1 MNQKLHEIITN
12 LSEINNKSLNKNLK
26 FIVSAILS
34 MTGRVTMLNIARWNN
49 KYSYKTIDRFFTKK
63 INWVKINYQISKTFF
78 GKDLILAGD
87 EVIITKSGKHTFG
100 LGKNYSSI
108 LNIPVK
114 SIKCLTISIIDVE
127 RKRSFPLLIK
137 QLHNKKKKIVKNK
150 ESKKSKKNK
159 KTGRPK
165 GSLNKNSKDKIRL
178 TGLFRVVNFCLK
190 YIKKVIKLPNIKY
203 FVYDGAFGN
212 RQGIKAVEDEGF
224 FLISKL
230 RYDSSLYFKFK
241 GKQKQKG
248 RPRIYGEKVNY
259 QNLDSKYLKEK
270 KIKKGTK
277 NIELRTYQF
286 LAYNQKIS
294 GPLNIVVLVVK
305 NLVTGKEGHSIIF
318 SKDQHQSYEKIIQ
331 YYSSRF
337 QIEFNFRDSKQF
349 FGLEDFMN
357 IKKRKIHNFANL
369 SLFMN
374 NISFSLSKNNEDKQ
388 YSVNN
393 LKSLFRTEKYLD
405 EALKYYGEKGEMF
418 LNQKAI
424 NEISEFS
431 MIYRSSA

>member
-1 MNQKLHEIITN
+1 MNKKLHKIITS
-12 LSEINNKSLNKNLK
+12 LFEIENKNKSFSKNLK
-26 FIVSAILS
+26 SIVSAILA
-34 MTGRVTMLNIARWNN
+34 MTGRVTMLSIARWNN
-49 KYSYKTIDRFFTKK
+49 KYSYKTIDRFFNKK
-63 INWVKINYQISKTFF
+63 INWIKINYQIFKPFL
-78 GKDLILAGD
+78 GKEIILAGD
-87 EVIITKSGKHTFG
+87 EVVVTKSGKYTFG

-114 SIKCLTISIIDVE
+114 SIKFLAISIIDVE
-127 RKRSFPLLIK
+127 KKRSFPLLIK
-137 QLHNKKKKIVKNK
+137 QLYNRKKKKIVKNK
-150 ESKKSKKNK
+150 KSKTYK
-159 KTGRPK
+159 KKGRPK
-165 GSLNKNSKDKIRL
+165 GSLNKNSKNKIHL

-190 YIKKVIKLPNIKY
+190 HIKKVIKLPKIKY

-212 RQGIKAVEDEGF
+212 KQGIKAIEEQGF

-230 RYDSSLYFKFK
+230 RYDSALYFKFT

-248 RPRIYGEKVNY
+248 RPRIYGDKVDYKNI
-259 QNLDSKYLKEK
+259 DSKYLKET
-270 KIKKGTK
+270 KIKDGTK
-277 NIELRTYQF
+277 NIKLKTYQF

-294 GPLNIVVLVVK
+294 GLLNIVVLVVE
-305 NLVTGKEGHSIIF
+305 NTVTGKEGHSILF
-318 SKDQHQSYEKIIQ
+318 SKDEHQSYEKIIQ
-331 YYSSRF
+331 YYSLRF
-337 QIEFNFRDSKQF
+337 QIEFNFRDAKQF

-357 IKKRKIHNFANL
+357 TKKRKIHNFANL

-374 NISFSLSKNNEDKQ
+374 NIAFALSKNNEDKQ

-393 LKSLFRTEKYLD
+393 LKSLFRTEKYLY
-405 EALKYYGEKGEMF
+405 ETLKYYGENREIF